1 MLQETI
7 GILKDLVAF
16 PVLGGESNLSIAQ
29 YIVHYLEGLGVEV
42 HLLPNEE
49 GNKQSVHCR
58 IGPAV
63 DGGIV
68 LSGHTDVVPV
78 AGQDWKTAPFTL
90 SKLGDKWYGRGSAD
104 MKGFLACCLAMVPSF
119 LQADLKRPIYLA
131 FSYDEEIGCL
141 AGAELAETIMR
152 FYPESPRYALIGE
165 PSLLQPLLGHKGI
178 CVLKTT
184 VHGSAGHSSRI
195 KSEVSAI
202 HEAAKLVV
210 WLENKMEDW
219 IENGSNDPR
228 FTPPHSTIHIGQ
240 IQGGIAPNVV
250 ADKCTFY
257 WDVRIVP
264 GDRLEDV
271 LEEFSIHCM
280 SMELELKK
288 RFPEAAI
295 ITEEDHPLVP
305 PLSCPEDADLAQ
317 WVKAWTGNT
326 RTSTAAYAAEA
337 GQFAE
342 AGFEALICGP
352 GDIAQAHRAD
362 EFIEETQLE
371 KCLEMLDGL
380 LRDFS
385 K

>member
-7 GILKDLVAF
+7 RILKDLVAF
-16 PVLGGESNLSIAQ
+16 PVLGGESNLSIAG
-29 YIVHYLEGLGVEV
+29 YIAEYLEGLGVEV
-42 HLLPNEE
+42 HFIPNAA
-49 GNKQSVHCR
+49 GDKRSIHCR
-58 IGPAV
+58 IGPTA

-78 AGQDWKTAPFTL
+78 AGQDWQTDPFTL
-90 SKLGDKWYGRGSAD
+90 TKIGDKWYARGSAD
-104 MKGFLACCLAMVPSF
+104 MKGFLACCLAMAPAF
-119 LQADLKRPIYLA
+119 LKADLKRPIYLA
-131 FSYDEEIGCL
+131 FSYDEEVGCL
-141 AGAELAETIMR
+141 AGAELAETIMH
-152 FYPESPRYALIGE
+152 FYPERPRYALIGE
-165 PSLLQPLLGHKGI
+165 PSMLQPLLGHKGI

-184 VHGSAGHSSRI
+184 VLGSAGHSSRI

-210 WLENKMEDW
+210 WLENKMNDLV
-219 IENGSNDPR
+219 ENGTNDPR
-228 FTPPHSTIHIGQ
+228 FTPPHSSIHIGQ
-240 IQGGIAPNVV
+240 IAGGVAPNVI

-271 LEEFSIHCM
+271 LEAFAAHCA
-280 SMELELKK
+280 ETEETLRK
-288 RFPEAAI
+288 RFSGSAI

-305 PLSCPEDADLAQ
+305 PLSCPEDADLVQ
-317 WVKAWTGNT
+317 WVKTWTGNT
-326 RTSTAAYAAEA
+326 HTSTAAYAAEA

-352 GDIAQAHRAD
+352 GDIAQAHRAN
-362 EFIEETQLE
+362 EFVAEEQLA
-371 KCLEMLDGL
+371 KCLDMLGSL
-380 LRDFS
+380 MLEFS